1 MLLGSLG
8 EAFVRYERRKRS
20 SGTGKVGDGRG
31 SSPGEWALG
40 VLGGLGTLSLLG
52 FFAYQSLAVRQGDPR
67 LVVEVS
73 AVEQTPRGYVA
84 ELRVRNHGGGT
95 AQGVHVVG
103 TVTVGGR
110 PASEASATI
119 DYVPPNSSGEAALVF
134 RGESEHRKSRRPGR
148 RLHAAVRFQPA

>member
-1 MLLGSLG
+1 MNSK
-8 EAFVRYERRKRS
+8 RKDRRGRP
-20 SGTGKVGDGRG
+20 GD

-40 VLGGLGTLSLLG
+40 VLGGLVTLSLLG

-67 LVVEVS
+67 LVVEVT

-84 ELRVRNHGGGT
+84 DLRVRNNGGGT

-119 DYVPPNSSGEAALVF
+119 DYIPPNSSGEAALVF
-134 RGESEHRKSRRPGR
+134 
-148 RLHAAVRFQPA
+148 AVSPSTGNLDVRVAGYALP